1 MEGLSFN
8 NNNNMYTFWE
18 LMVEVK
24 IQKKQKKYIYI
35 LYNLSKNVKL

>member
-24 IQKKQKKYIYI
+24 YRRNKKNIYI

>member
-24 IQKKQKKYIYI
+24 NRRNKKNIYIYCI
-35 LYNLSKNVKL
+35 I